1 MAEARPEEEE
11 NMRRNTGEQVI
22 RRQPNSTEGRPDR
35 RKPENRLSQ
44 GPLWSLK
51 AAIKKTTSRS
61 TSFSETPRDR
71 NRDGD
76 RRGSRAR
83 RPDITILS
91 AEPLPST
98 SWFPPPPP
106 PAAQIWGP
114 TIPPSVQP
122 PPSYDEVIREKTQE
136 QSIHT
141 SSAITSHPAFR
152 TIISTQTDAGSPP
165 DVQES
170 PVGHDKP
177 LRPPLPSTVSQDG
190 ISSPLT
196 PISEG
201 CKSEQLPA
209 FDAETP
215 SAKPPLNEVEHPRPR
230 PRSRLPVTPVSNEVK
245 VQTLVKL
252 REDGLAT
259 LAARASANVSKQDVI
274 QGKYFQELLEA
285 FSADDW
291 GFPECPGDDSGLSQS
306 EEDEEEKDMA
316 ALKARIQT
324 FEQQQVGLDNE
335 KVDGKKPEPRPRPRL
350 QGQSAKMLPP
360 TVAPKPKSLLKAPQ
374 VVDTLST
381 EGTPEELNP
390 QPVPESVP
398 PSPAPIPSPR
408 LPPTQ
413 LTLSPSETHST
424 DKDPSRP
431 PIPLR
436 TVAPA
441 HDKAGAGGNVTP
453 ARPPRPSMQVIR
465 GAQTTNTLK
474 LTGPT
479 PEPTA
484 VPSTALVHARSP
496 PPALTKADSI
506 SQPPLPPRPSSVKSL
521 PPRPPPMK
529 SVPARPPP
537 PASVSSVSQP
547 PQAPSNQ
554 MQGQR
559 VSKKG
564 PPLPPRPNPGHPLF
578 NSCMPATHSKDTD
591 NKHESK
597 VPHCQ
602 TGMSQ
607 KQEVL
612 IILDDPPPA
621 HCLMDLHVLPPVEL
635 SKPALESVKPSEWP
649 TMQKHPEPPPISGP
663 RCVAL
668 FDFKGIQ
675 DDELTFSQGDVISL
689 LELIGTEWGRGQIS
703 GRVGLFPL
711 SFTRVTEPILTEG
724 SGKPPLARE
733 GVIESPAAPQSSK
746 ETQVDEWV
754 VALFD
759 FPAQTA
765 EDLSFH
771 KGALIQVTQHVDLEW
786 RRGRL
791 DGREGLYPAAFTQA
805 CQAQPIPKQESAE
818 RGVAKA
824 LFAFTAKS
832 GDELTVKAG
841 DIITLVEP
849 VDEQWIV
856 GVVGSRR
863 GLVPKNYIC
872 LL

>member
-11 NMRRNTGEQVI
+11 NIRRNNGEQVI

-71 NRDGD
+71 NRDRD
-76 RRGSRAR
+76 RRGSGAR

-114 TIPPSVQP
+114 TIPPSIQP
-122 PPSYDEVIREKTQE
+122 PPSYDEVLREKTQE
-136 QSIHT
+136 EGVRT

-152 TIISTQTDAGSPP
+152 TIISTQTDSGSSPEG
-165 DVQES
+165 QES
-170 PVGHDKP
+170 QAEHVKP
-177 LRPPLPSTVSQDG
+177 LRPPLPRTVSQDG
-190 ISSPLT
+190 ISLPLT
-196 PISEG
+196 PASDRG
-201 CKSEQLPA
+201 QSEQLPA
-209 FDAETP
+209 FDTETP
-215 SAKPPLNEVEHPRPR
+215 SAKPPLNEVQQPRPL
-230 PRSRLPVTPVSNEVK
+230 PRSRSSVTPVSNEVK

-259 LAARASANVSKQDVI
+259 LAARANANISKQDVI

-285 FSADDW
+285 FSTDDW

-306 EEDEEEKDMA
+306 EEDENEDEEVKDMA
-316 ALKARIQT
+316 TLKARIQA
-324 FEQQQVGLDNE
+324 FEQQQQQAGLENE
-335 KVDGKKPEPRPRPRL
+335 KVGGKKPEPRPRPRL
-350 QGQSAKMLPP
+350 QGPCAKVLPP
-360 TVAPKPKSLLKAPQ
+360 TIAPKPKILLNAPQ

-381 EGTPEELNP
+381 QGTPEKLNA

-398 PSPAPIPSPR
+398 PTPAPIPAPR
-408 LPPTQ
+408 LPPAKFTP
-413 LTLSPSETHST
+413 SPSETPST
-424 DKDPSRP
+424 GEDPSKLPVPMRIVP
-431 PIPLR
+431 PPHDR
-436 TVAPA
+436 APVV
-441 HDKAGAGGNVTP
+441 GGNVTP
-453 ARPPRPSMQVIR
+453 TRPPRPSMQVNR
-465 GAQTTNTLK
+465 GSQTTNTLK

-484 VPSTALVHARSP
+484 FVHAKSP
-496 PPALTKADSI
+496 PKSEI
-506 SQPPLPPRPSSVKSL
+506 SQPSLPPRPSSVKSL

-537 PASVSSVSQP
+537 PASVSSVSQSM
-547 PQAPSNQ
+547 QAPSNQ
-554 MQGQR
+554 VQGQR
-559 VSKKG
+559 ASKKG
-564 PPLPPRPNPGHPLF
+564 PPLPPRPNAGHPLF
-578 NSCMPATHSKDTD
+578 NSYMPATHSKDTD
-591 NKHESK
+591 NKHES
-597 VPHCQ
+597 
-602 TGMSQ
+602 Q
-607 KQEVL
+607 KQDVL

-621 HCLMDLHVLPPVEL
+621 HHLMDLQMLPQSEL
-635 SKPALESVKPSEWP
+635 SKPTLGSVKPSEWP
-649 TMQKHPEPPPISGP
+649 TMQKHPEPPHISGP

-668 FDFKGIQ
+668 FDFEGMQ

-689 LELIGTEWGRGQIS
+689 LEIIGTEWGRGQIA

-711 SFTRVTEPILTEG
+711 IFTRVTEPLPPEG
-724 SGKPPLARE
+724 TAKPPLARE
-733 GVIESPAAPQSSK
+733 MVIENPAAPQSTK
-746 ETQVDEWV
+746 DTQVEEWV

-759 FPAQTA
+759 FSAQTA
-765 EDLSFH
+765 EDLPFH
-771 KGALIQVTQHVDLEW
+771 KGALIQVTQHVDSEW

-805 CQAQPIPKQESAE
+805 CQAQPIEKQQEAT

-824 LFAFTAKS
+824 LFAFTAKNE
-832 GDELTVKAG
+832 DELTVKAG

-856 GVVGSRR
+856 GVVGGRR
-863 GLVPKNYIC
+863 GMVPRNYIC